1 MTLNRFI
8 KNTLKVIIPA
18 AIIGGAWH
26 QGMFFSEDTYQT
38 GNVVAEK
45 YIPKSLQEQTH
56 VGFVSSH
63 DYVGMGESQYLLTVN
78 SEGRLWVLDVQD
90 SYYGGS
96 KEALDQIVR
105 EGSKVTFERGYKKW
119 NNAGTTQYFSDF
131 RNGRGNIYTSEI
143 RVH

>member
-78 SEGRLWVLDVQD
+78 SDGRLWVLDVQD
-90 SYYGGS
+90 SN
-96 KEALDQIVR
+96 R
-105 EGSKVTFERGYKKW
+105 RGLYTTDSHTSPI
-119 NNAGTTQYFSDF
+119 NYHNSGTNKAHIPFTGLCADFKSD
-131 RNGRGNIYTSEI
+131 
-143 RVH
+143 